1 LEAFGDPCEVGP
13 GDASIWIEPV
23 SGTLATSED
32 APENARFSEV
42 EPEEVDIYSAQSLD
56 ELSVS
61 DVFDMYEIDPSQ
73 IPGFEP
79 AIYTN
84 SNGSDGLEM
93 RVPSSA
99 NISEGI
105 SVGVSGTQYLVSSF
119 DPDPNNPGYSIV
131 TATGASFVAGESY
144 TFSLD
149 VPSLT
154 SFTYN
159 PDPLN
164 MNSEEILPFDIDP
177 IGVIDSVEVLY
188 FSAILQMPRQ
198 SISANPYIVGFDADS
213 CNDNET
219 IGLLTAT
226 RSDVEFTDPQAGA
239 QSIELELGGD
249 GVPLNQGEFFGHA
262 MLRTNEL
269 YWLDEPTVIPMFLA
283 QTPPQVEVEFGGYF
297 PQYFGYLGTQTYE
310 PLINIFGNTPSG
322 RFSVTFDHRLYVD
335 AIQYASVGP

>member
-1 LEAFGDPCEVGP
+1 
-13 GDASIWIEPV
+13 
-23 SGTLATSED
+23 
-32 APENARFSEV
+32 V

-61 DVFDMYEIDPSQ
+61 DVFDLYEIDPAQ

-79 AIYTN
+79 VTYTN
-84 SNGSDGLEM
+84 SNGSNGVEM

-105 SVGVSGTQYLVSSF
+105 SVGVGGTQYLVSSF
-119 DPDPNNPGYSIV
+119 ELDPSDPDYSIV
-131 TATGASFVAGESY
+131 TANGASFVAGASY

-159 PDPLN
+159 PDAQN
-164 MNSEEILPFDIDP
+164 MNSEEILPFDKSP
-177 IGVIDSVEVLY
+177 IGVIDSVEVSY
-188 FSAILQMPRQ
+188 FSALLQMPRQ
-198 SISANPYIVGFDADS
+198 SILANPYTVGFDADS

-226 RSDVEFTDPQAGA
+226 RSDVEFTDPQARA

-249 GVPLNQGEFFGHA
+249 GVPLNEGEFFGHA
-262 MLRTNEL
+262 MLRTNSL
-269 YWLDEPTVIPMFLA
+269 YWLDEPTVIPVFLA
-283 QTPPQVEVEFGGYF
+283 QTPPHFEYEFGGYY
-297 PQYFGYLGTQTYE
+297 PEYIGYLGTQTYE

-335 AIQYASVGP
+335 AIQYANVGP